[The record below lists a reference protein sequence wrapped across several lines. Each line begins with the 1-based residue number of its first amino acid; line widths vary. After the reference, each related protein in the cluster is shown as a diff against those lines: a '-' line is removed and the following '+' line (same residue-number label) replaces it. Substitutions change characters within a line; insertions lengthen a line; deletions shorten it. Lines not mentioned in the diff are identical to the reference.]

1 MPKVNQTATS
11 PAMIREIDRQRDLV
25 NQIDLAFE
33 LWRGKQEAM
42 STLFDIKK
50 QTSMWKA
57 VVKQG

>member
-1 MPKVNQTATS
+1 MPRVNQTATS

-42 STLFDIKK
+42 STLFDIKNR
-50 QTSMWKA
+50 QACML
-57 VVKQG
+57 